1 MIQFPFFTRR
11 GKEKPAQATAA
22 GGDEARDQHRLE
34 IAQFKE
40 VLESFGATRID
51 ERLAILAVFL
61 STEKHVTLDELEGLL
76 QENKAGQAD
85 RLFLQETMAMF
96 CRFGFARE
104 ITFESHA
111 PRYEHHHLGT
121 HHDHFICTR
130 CGHIQEFVNRDLEHL
145 QMTVA
150 REFQFHPLQ
159 HKMEIYGLCA
169 DCMGQREGT
178 IPLHMACKGERVRIV
193 RIDGGRD
200 MRARLASMGLG
211 LNTCIEVVSKGD
223 AGPFIVAVAGTR
235 MALGGTVTQHIFVMH
250 SCYVEEAESSKL

>member
-1 MIQFPFFTRR
+1 MIRFPFFSSR
-11 GKEKPAQATAA
+11 GQKRPARAVAGTAP
-22 GGDEARDQHRLE
+22 EARDQHRLE
-34 IAQFKE
+34 IAQFKA

-51 ERLAILAVFL
+51 ERLAILTVFL

-76 QENKAGQAD
+76 QASKADQVE

-104 ITFESHA
+104 IIFESHA

-145 QMTVA
+145 QMAVA

-193 RIDGGRD
+193 GIDGGRS
-200 MRARLASMGLG
+200 MQARLAAMGLG
-211 LNTCIEVVSKGD
+211 LNTCVEVVSKGD

-235 MALGGTVTQHIFVMH
+235 MALGGSLTQHIMVMH
-250 SCYVEEAESSKL
+250 SCSLEEGES

>member
-1 MIQFPFFTRR
+1 MINFPFFSRR
-11 GKEKPAQATAA
+11 GKPGQLPASVDVSGKTQ
-22 GGDEARDQHRLE
+22 DQHRLE

-76 QENKAGQAD
+76 QAGKGGQVD

-96 CRFGFARE
+96 CRFGFAQE
-104 ITFESHA
+104 IIFESHA

-169 DCMGQREGT
+169 RCMGQREGT

-193 RIDGGRD
+193 RIDGGRG
-200 MRARLASMGLG
+200 MQARLTDMGLG

-223 AGPFIVAVAGTR
+223 AGPLIVAVGGTR
-235 MALGGTVTQHIFVMH
+235 MALGSSLAQHLQVMH
-250 SCYVEEAESSKL
+250 SCQMEEQES